1 MISMFIDLLSMKP
14 PLSIFFGFVAVY
26 LFLSRRY
33 YLPYSDNA

>member
-26 LFLSRRY
+26 LFSVQTLLSSV
-33 YLPYSDNA
+33 L